1 MAITGFEIDFLPVGE
16 ESKSGDAILFRY
28 KEYGEYKV
36 ILIDG
41 GHKESKGVKT
51 SDTIL
56 EHMRK
61 YYYPAANS
69 DAEMRIDH
77 IVCSHP
83 DSDHVG
89 GLQEVM
95 EKCSV
100 GTLWINS
107 PLDYVNYNELEDE
120 YSTEKFSKGNAD
132 TVDKLINVA
141 EQKNIPVDPPLQGEV
156 IGPFVVCS
164 PSDEF
169 YKILVKGELE
179 RQGGGR
185 TKFKKAAAKIAKLI
199 KAIWDRDALE
209 DYPATSVCNESST
222 VLFGNFTD
230 GEHKILLTADAGIEA
245 LSRSHKYLEGAYRYI
260 SGSMTFMQIPHHGSR
275 HNVNTKVLDDI
286 LGRRF
291 SENGVGT
298 RGSAFASVAR
308 EADDHPRK
316 AVTNAFIT
324 RGFLCAATKG
334 NTMWYHR
341 GDMPSRRGWHRVTLI
356 EYAQEVE
363 ALDE

>member
-28 KEYGEYKV
+28 KEYGKCRV

-69 DAEMRIDH
+69 NAEMRIDH

-107 PLDYVNYNELEDE
+107 PLDYVDYNELEDE

-132 TVDKLINVA
+132 TVEKLINVA
-141 EQKNIPVDPPLQGEV
+141 EQNNIPVDPPLQGEV

-164 PSDEF
+164 PSDDF

-179 RQGGGR
+179 RQGGDG
-185 TKFKKAAAKIAKLI
+185 TKFKKAVAKIARLI
-199 KAIWDRDALE
+199 KAIWGKDALE

-222 VLFGNFTD
+222 VLFGNFID

-245 LSRSHKYLEGAYRYI
+245 LSRSYKYLEDTYRYI

-286 LGRRF
+286 LGRKF
-291 SENGVGT
+291 LEDSVGK
-298 RGSAFASVAR
+298 RGFAYASVAK
-308 EADDHPRK
+308 EADGYPRK

-324 RGFLCAATKG
+324 RGFLCVATKG
-334 NTMWYHR
+334 NTIWYSR
-341 GDMPSRRGWHRVTLI
+341 GDMPARNGWRSVIPI
-356 EYAQEVE
+356 EYAHEVE